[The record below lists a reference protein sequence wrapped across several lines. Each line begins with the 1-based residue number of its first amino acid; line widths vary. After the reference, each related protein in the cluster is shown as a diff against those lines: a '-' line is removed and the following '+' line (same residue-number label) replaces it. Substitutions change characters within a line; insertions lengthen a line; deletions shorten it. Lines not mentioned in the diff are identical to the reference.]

1 MNSSVTLGKVY
12 IEAIHG
18 ACTRRKLDAQKVA
31 SFFGLNGFEI
41 VTHPQDADILILV
54 TCAVSTKRED
64 HSISRIRHLQ
74 KFPGELIVSGC
85 LPAINPNRLLTVHS
99 GRNIPT
105 SELDKLDEVFP
116 ETQVKFTGMDD
127 ANQYYPSYSSVFSN
141 EFAEIV
147 WTKILS
153 LRMLSPGYIVRRE
166 LPRLVRKV
174 VWKEAP
180 ETAPFSIRVSWG
192 CNQRCSYCGIR
203 SAVGKFRSKPRQTCR
218 SEFEEGLRRGYREF
232 ELIADDVGA
241 YGTDIGTSFP
251 DLLNDLLSAPG
262 EYSLLIWNLSPVWLI
277 KYQEAFAPL
286 LETHRIR
293 GIHYPT
299 QSGSPQILKAMRR
312 YNDVEKTIQSVR
324 FLKQHA
330 PGMIVS
336 TDIMVGFP
344 GETEADVS
352 ETIEFVRAAGF
363 DNVNLFMYYGVL
375 NTPAH
380 SLEGQVPP
388 KEIEKRVRK
397 VRKALEQMGIDYT
410 VA

>member
-12 IEAIHG
+12 IEALHG
-18 ACTRRKLDAQKVA
+18 ACTRRKLDAQKMA
-31 SFFGLNGFEI
+31 SFFGLNGFEV
-41 VTHPQDADILILV
+41 VTHPKDADILILV

-74 KFPGELIVSGC
+74 GFPGELIVSGC
-85 LPAINPNRLLTVHS
+85 LPAINPERLLTVHS
-99 GRNIPT
+99 GRSIPT

-116 ETQVKFTGMDD
+116 ETQVKFAGMDD
-127 ANQYYPSYSSVFSN
+127 ANQYYPSYSSVLSN

-147 WTKILS
+147 WTKVLS
-153 LRMLSPGYIVRRE
+153 LRMLSPGYIVRKE

-180 ETAPFSIRVSWG
+180 ETTPFSIRVSWG
-192 CNQRCSYCGIR
+192 CNRNCSYCGIR
-203 SAVGKFRSKPRQTCR
+203 SAVGKFHSKPRQTCR
-218 SEFEEGLRRGYREF
+218 SEFEEGLRNGYREF

-251 DLLNDLLSAPG
+251 ALLTDLLSIPG

-277 KYQEAFAPL
+277 KYQQAFAPI

-299 QSGSPQILKAMRR
+299 QSGSPQILKAMHR
-312 YNDVEKTIQSVR
+312 YNDVEKTVQSVQ
-324 FLKQHA
+324 FMKKHA

-344 GETEADVS
+344 GETDKDLA
-352 ETIEFVRAAGF
+352 ETIAFIRAAGF
-363 DNVNLFMYYGVL
+363 DNVNLFMYYGVP
-375 NTPAH
+375 NTLAH
-380 SLEGQVPP
+380 SLEGQVSQ

-397 VRKALEQMGIDYT
+397 IRKAMEQMGMDYT